1 MPCYYRTVEADDS
14 GTFFKFTPESFTT
27 EYAQMF
33 REKFAQLFS
42 LSNVVLASEGAAYGK
57 ESSGSEKYG
66 LQDFI
71 WRISQA
77 GNNTFDTLDVNDTK
91 MLEEYFKYFAF
102 SVNDKAEIVPGW
114 IYQLKASVGGGK
126 FIFRNEAFI
135 SNVSEFS
142 RISKSP
148 GTIFEDSEKDKN
160 WKGGGLFS
168 SQYDAFIDDLK
179 KSKVSQD
186 QNYSSLKEQ
195 FIAYL
200 YNAVRTA
207 HNFES

>member
-1 MPCYYRTVEADDS
+1 
-14 GTFFKFTPESFTT
+14 
-27 EYAQMF
+27 
-33 REKFAQLFS
+33 
-42 LSNVVLASEGAAYGK
+42 
-57 ESSGSEKYG
+57 
-66 LQDFI
+66 
-71 WRISQA
+71 
-77 GNNTFDTLDVNDTK
+77 

-135 SNVSEFS
+135 NNVSEFS

-160 WKGGGLFS
+160 WKSGGLFS
-168 SQYDAFIDDLK
+168 SQLK